1 MSTSTRK
8 LSTEAHFS
16 SMQKLTIATFWLGLA
31 MISTTAAVLFSL
43 HAEVEIS
50 PYRVFDLSFYY
61 FIPAFIWILLTP
73 FVCRLAER
81 FPLGKD
87 NWRKIAARHLLF
99 AMVLAPITRFGALLL
114 DFSIKYLIGMTAQS
128 PFAIVADVYLV
139 GLASIPKDVV
149 NYLLVIGIYS
159 LWKQGQKVPVAT
171 KAQLSIRQGH
181 QYMKLAMS
189 DIYWVQAAGNY
200 ALVFTADRSYRIRQT
215 IKQLEK
221 QLAPAGFQ
229 RVHRSFLINVQ
240 QVESLSHWRS
250 GEYLIQMKNNKKL
263 TSSRTYLPNIKKIKV
278 V

>member
-1 MSTSTRK
+1 
-8 LSTEAHFS
+8 
-16 SMQKLTIATFWLGLA
+16 
-31 MISTTAAVLFSL
+31 
-43 HAEVEIS
+43 
-50 PYRVFDLSFYY
+50 
-61 FIPAFIWILLTP
+61 
-73 FVCRLAER
+73 
-81 FPLGKD
+81 
-87 NWRKIAARHLLF
+87 
-99 AMVLAPITRFGALLL
+99 
-114 DFSIKYLIGMTAQS
+114 MTAQS